1 MQTSQINWG
10 LDVFANSLADLEQT
24 MFTINVKENE
34 VLANKKSDKNELTE
48 LFAVSKKMRFIFL
61 VRF

>member
-1 MQTSQINWG
+1 